1 MWFLDYSIN
10 LLTLLVMVLVI
21 GLVVDDEIIVVENMF
36 RHVEERKGWIVFPS
50 MQLLNKEPEK
60 LIYLSF
66 L

>member
-1 MWFLDYSIN
+1 MWFLGYSIN
-10 LLTLLVMVLVI
+10 LLTLLAMVLLVI

-36 RHVEERKGWIVFPS
+36 RHVEERKGWIVS
-50 MQLLNKEPEK
+50 MQLLNKELEK